1 MNELHRED
9 ICSGRGREIEI
20 CDICIACDTLCYTK
34 PGNGSCYQVSGNIYG
49 ELYATM
55 HEFHF
60 VFAAAPK
67 NVGQL

>member
-1 MNELHRED
+1 MQSERE
-9 ICSGRGREIEI
+9 REREGREIEI
-20 CDICIACDTLCYTK
+20 CDICRACDTLGYTK

-49 ELYATM
+49 ELYAAM

-60 VFAAAPK
+60 LFAAAPK